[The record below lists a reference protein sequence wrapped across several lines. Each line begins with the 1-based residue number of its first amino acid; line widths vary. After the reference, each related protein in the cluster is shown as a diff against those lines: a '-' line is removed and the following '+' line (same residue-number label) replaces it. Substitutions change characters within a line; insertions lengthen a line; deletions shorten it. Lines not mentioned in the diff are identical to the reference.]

1 MEIKDITVE
10 QTIAEDGDYL
20 ILQNPTSGI
29 AYKIKK
35 SNFLAGL
42 SSNGNGSSNAST
54 GAIISTGLVLHL
66 DAANTDSYSGAGV
79 VWTDLIGRNNA
90 SLIGSVSYNN
100 GGYMSFSGGYI
111 NLYSSS
117 SPYTND
123 FSFGTGD
130 FSLEI
135 WAKVLAGGNQAILS
149 SNLYTNGIL
158 LREGSIPYH
167 DDVYINGANYVNWIY
182 GNYGTNQWA
191 QLVLSRVSDLCTF
204 YVNGRAT
211 GNATNAGNLTSGA
224 NVRLGIA
231 NHDNSEILNGD
242 ISIFR
247 MYKGHGLSQAEIT
260 QNFNADK
267 SRYGL

>member
-1 MEIKDITVE
+1 MKINQYPEITSLSDDDFFLV
-10 QTIAEDGDYL
+10 QTASDG
-20 ILQNPTSGI
+20 
-29 AYKIKK
+29 AYKSI
-35 SNFLAGL
+35 LASDLQTYFGKNSGS
-42 SSNGNGSSNAST
+42 SSNGST
-54 GAIISTGLVLHL
+54 GEIISTGLVLHL

-79 VWTDLIGRNNA
+79 IWTDLIGRNNA
-90 SLIGSVSYNN
+90 TLTGSVSYNN

-130 FSLEI
+130 FSLEV
-135 WAKVLAGGNQAILS
+135 WVKVLTGGNQAILS

-158 LREGSIPYH
+158 LREGSTPYH
-167 DDVYINGANYVNWIY
+167 DDVYINGANYVDWIY
-182 GNYGTNQWA
+182 GHYATNQWA

-204 YVNGRAT
+204 YVNGSAT
-211 GNATNAGNLTSGA
+211 GNVTNAGNLTSGA

-247 MYKGHGLSQAEIT
+247 MYKGHGLTQAEVT